1 MAVLPAK
8 HENAVNTAEPVV
20 RISDVS
26 LHYGKTLALNH
37 ITVDVQ
43 ARQLV
48 GLIGPDG
55 VGKSSLLSLIT
66 GAHAMQTGEVW
77 VLGGSMRDKTHR
89 NEVCPRI
96 AYMPQ
101 GLARICISR

>member
-43 ARQLV
+43 PRQLV
-48 GLIGPDG
+48 GLIGPD
-55 VGKSSLLSLIT
+55 
-66 GAHAMQTGEVW
+66 
-77 VLGGSMRDKTHR
+77 
-89 NEVCPRI
+89 
-96 AYMPQ
+96 
-101 GLARICISR
+101 